1 MTPLAP
7 QVLLLADL
15 PADSPMPLLERR
27 RVIGQK
33 MMVSDIHLKKGFA
46 VPTHAHENEQISI
59 VLSGR
64 LRFTLGPEPAAAAS
78 GPTPGRLPPP
88 PNPPK
93 PLHVLSAGMAIVLPS
108 NLPHAAEALD
118 DVHVLDLFSPPSQGT
133 GIDRPRAR

>member
-1 MTPLAP
+1 MTPAA
-7 QVLLLADL
+7 QVLRLADL

-33 MMVSDIHLKKGFA
+33 MMVSDIHLKKGFS

-64 LRFTLGPEPAAAAS
+64 LQFTLGPEPAAAAAAA
-78 GPTPGRLPPP
+78 PGRPPAP
-88 PNPPK
+88 DTRSV
-93 PLHVLSAGMAIVLPS
+93 HVVSGGMAIVLPS

-133 GIDRPRAR
+133 GIDRPQPRTH